1 MLAILLLDANRVV
14 SIDRLA
20 EELYGDERPT
30 SAVTQIHGHVS
41 HLRKLLGSGES
52 LLETRAPGYVIRP
65 TANQLDLNRFEH
77 RAQEAG
83 LAAEARGDLEVAAT
97 QLEDALGLWRGGALA
112 DLDQPFARLASARL
126 EDLRLAARE
135 KQVDVWLAL
144 GRTSELV
151 ATLEGLIAAY
161 PFRERFRAQLMLALY
176 RSGRQADALAEYGA
190 AREVLVDEQFGI
202 EPTPALHRLQHAI
215 LTQDRTLDTV
225 AGDQRDAQTA
235 RVVLVAP
242 SDEAAV
248 GPLLALS
255 EPLGRLRGKELVIS
269 RLVAHEDELR
279 PAAAAL
285 NSTRAELSVTTRAA
299 VFTSADPAPDLVRLA
314 TTQDA
319 ELVVVDDRCLE
330 EDGVV
335 AESLAVLF
343 AQSPAD
349 VAVVCGAVDFGA
361 GDGVFVPFCGD
372 EHDWA
377 ALELAALLADAAG
390 LPLRLVGTSA
400 DPVRRRRDASRLLA
414 AASLAVERALGVATE
429 PILADPRPEA
439 LLDAVQPAAL
449 VVFGISPRWRS
460 EGIGSTC
467 RALVR
472 DGRAP
477 VVVVHRG
484 PRPGALLRPRAR
496 RVSPGR
502 SRARPCERRARRG
515 RRSGRSPGRFCS
527 RPAARSTRVR

>member
-41 HLRKLLGSGES
+41 HLRKLLGTGES

-77 RAQEAG
+77 RAQEAA
-83 LAAEARGDLEVAAT
+83 AAEARGDLEVAAT
-97 QLEDALGLWRGGALA
+97 HLEDALGLWRGGALA

-126 EDLRLAARE
+126 EDLRLAALE

-190 AREVLVDEQFGI
+190 AREVLVEQFGI

-215 LTQDRTLDTV
+215 LTQDRTLDTF

-235 RVVLVAP
+235 RVVLVVP

-248 GPLLALS
+248 EPMLALA

-319 ELVVVDDRCLE
+319 ELVVVDDRGLD

-361 GDGVFVPFCGD
+361 GDGVFVPFRGD

-390 LPLRLVGTSA
+390 LPLRLVGTSG

-484 PRPGALLRPRAR
+484 PRPGALAPPESAT
-496 RVSPGR
+496 
-502 SRARPCERRARRG
+502 
-515 RRSGRSPGRFCS
+515 RFTWTI
-527 RPAARSTRVR
+527 AG